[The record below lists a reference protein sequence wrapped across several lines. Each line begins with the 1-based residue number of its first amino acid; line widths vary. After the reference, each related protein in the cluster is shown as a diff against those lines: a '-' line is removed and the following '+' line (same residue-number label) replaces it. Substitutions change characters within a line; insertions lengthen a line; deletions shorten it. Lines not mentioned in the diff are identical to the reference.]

1 LIVRMDGLVEISFLD
16 RECGTLIGGAFRG
29 VDWQACLERLA
40 PRENVPAT
48 DLARVL
54 GWEGEGMLRGDAF
67 FFGGLANP
75 DVPGKVLAAAVRMW
89 DVVLN

>member
-1 LIVRMDGLVEISFLD
+1 MVRTDGLVEVSFLD
-16 RECGTLIGGAFRG
+16 RECGMLIGGAFRG
-29 VDWQACLERLA
+29 VDWQACLEQA
-40 PRENVPAT
+40 SQHENHPAT

-54 GWEGEGMLRGDAF
+54 GWQGSGPLRGNAF